1 MLKTLSLAAALLA
14 AGCSSSAQQEPE
26 TSQPSG
32 VKVIAHR
39 GHWTAPESAQNSLAS
54 LRKAAEVKAYGSEFD
69 VWLTIDNGLI
79 VNHDRVFSGTTIDME
94 NSTQSQI
101 SSIVLANGERIP
113 TLREY
118 LETSLALPD
127 LRLVLEMKALS
138 SAAREKKAVE
148 MIVQTLKRYGVVER
162 TDIISFSLHAC
173 QAFREAL
180 PDTRIYF
187 LGGSLPPQQI
197 KDYGLSG
204 IDYPM
209 ESLRTNPGWIDQAH
223 ELGLEV
229 NVWTV
234 NSEEDM
240 REFIGKGVDYI
251 TTDHPDLL
259 KTLLAE

>member
-1 MLKTLSLAAALLA
+1 MLKILSLSAMLLA
-14 AGCSSSAQQEPE
+14 AGCSSTTQQEPA
-26 TSQPSG
+26 SQPSG
-32 VKVIAHR
+32 VKIIAHR
-39 GHWTAPESAQNSLAS
+39 GYWNAPESAQNSLAS
-54 LRKAAEVKAYGSEFD
+54 LRKAAEAKAYGSEFD

-79 VNHDRVFSGTTIDME
+79 VNHDRVYAGTMIDME
-94 NSTQSQI
+94 NSAQSQI
-101 SSIVLANGERIP
+101 SSIVLPNGERIP

-118 LETSLALPD
+118 LEEARALPD

-138 SAAREKKAVE
+138 SAEREKKAVE
-148 MIVQTLKRYGVVER
+148 LIVQALKRYGVVER

-204 IDYPM
+204 IDYSM

-223 ELGLEV
+223 DLGLEV

-240 REFIGKGVDYI
+240 QEFIDKGVDYI
-251 TTDHPDLL
+251 TTDYPERLQALL
-259 KTLLAE
+259 KR